1 MADPLRAML
10 RVARAHL
17 TDDGLR
23 ALAHAMLDAALDEL
37 RDQPRAPSRR
47 SPVRVEDDAP
57 VDELTQD
64 TPADLADAIRA
75 RGAGGAR

>member
-37 RDQPRAPSRR
+37 RDQTRAPARR

-57 VDELTQD
+57 VDELT
-64 TPADLADAIRA
+64 AERA
-75 RGAGGAR
+75 RRNAARMLG